1 MRLLQPLPWARLR
14 ARFKPDIG
22 GVRQSF
28 VALGLSLL
36 ASLVAGLTL
45 GAITGTLEE
54 LPGLLVLIP
63 AAIGLRGTIFGA
75 LGARLGTSIHA
86 GTFRLS
92 TRPQTVLGQNVLAAG
107 ALTVFASVA
116 LGVLAKVVS
125 VVSGVAMS
133 IGVTDFVVISLVGGC
148 VSSVVVLVLTVLL
161 AAGSARYGWD
171 PDNVTAPLVTASG
184 DMVTLPSLFLAT
196 YLVDLGFVTPLLA
209 ALGCVGA
216 ALAIAAGWSTGLA
229 DTRRIVRQSLIVV
242 VAAGGLSLI
251 AGDTLEG
258 RLDKLSEF
266 PALIALV
273 PPFLAAAGS
282 IGGIL
287 SSRLTSKLH
296 LGLLEPAALPGRLA
310 RDDVRFAYVVGFP
323 VFVCASLVA
332 DLAAA
337 LVDLRSPG
345 MVDMALV
352 AMVGGFLATSFAVA
366 VAYYGAVVS
375 YRMGVDPDN
384 VGIPLVTS
392 SLDLIG
398 SVCFILAVAA
408 LGLA

>member
-1 MRLLQPLPWARLR
+1 MRRQRFPWARLR
-14 ARFKPDIG
+14 ARAAPDAAT
-22 GVRQSF
+22 VRQSF
-28 VALGLSLL
+28 VALAISLL

-54 LPGLLVLIP
+54 LPGLLILIP
-63 AAIGLRGTIFGA
+63 AAIGLRGTVFGA
-75 LGARLGTSIHA
+75 LGARLGTAIHA

-92 TRPQTVLGQNVLAAG
+92 RRPQTVLGQNVLAA
-107 ALTVFASVA
+107 ASLTVFASVV

-125 VVSGVAMS
+125 VGFGMEHS
-133 IGVTDFVVISLVGGC
+133 ISVEDFVVISLVGG
-148 VSSVVVLVLTVLL
+148 VLSSLVVLVLTVLL
-161 AAGSARYGWD
+161 AAGSVRYDWD

-184 DMVTLPSLFLAT
+184 DMVTLPSLFIAT
-196 YLVDLGFVTPLLA
+196 YLVDIEHVTPVLA
-209 ALGCVGA
+209 GVGLIGA
-216 ALAIAAGWSTGLA
+216 IVAILAGASARLTI
-229 DTRRIVRQSLIVV
+229 TRRVVRESVIVV
-242 VAAGGLSLI
+242 VAAGVLSLI
-251 AGDTLEG
+251 AGHTLQQ
-258 RLDKLSEF
+258 RLDGLAEF
-266 PALIALV
+266 PALLALV
-273 PPFLAAAGS
+273 PPFLAAAGA

-296 LGLLEPAALPGRLA
+296 LGLLEPATVPGRLA

-332 DLAAA
+332 DVAAA

-345 MVDMALV
+345 PVDMALV
-352 AMVGGFLATSFAVA
+352 AMVGGFMVTSFAIA
-366 VAYYGAVVS
+366 IAYYGAIVS

-398 SVCFILAVAA
+398 AVCFILAVVVV
-408 LGLA
+408 GVV